1 MTDLLKDKLDDRL
14 WAKPEAG
21 WSWWQRTAQRAA
33 QYAFVLAREVAGG
46 QLSMRAMSMV
56 YTTLLSLVPL
66 LALSF
71 SMLKALGVQD
81 TMEPVLLRMLAPL
94 GEQAD
99 EIAATLIG
107 FADNIRVGVLGAA
120 GILLLFYTAISML
133 QKVEA
138 SFNHVWKIERPRRLV
153 QRFGDYL
160 SVLIVGPVLV
170 FSSLGVTASLANNAV
185 VNELASYQAVGF
197 ALYLAGRL
205 VPYLMIVAAFTFLY
219 AFVPNTRVR
228 FPAALGGGLFA
239 GFLWQSASILF
250 AEFVSGAT
258 NYNAVYSSFA
268 ILLFLLLWL
277 YVGWLILLLG
287 CQLSYHLH
295 YPDTV
300 RRRTAE
306 NYVGNRSREYAALLI
321 MGLVANRFVRGEPP
335 LKTEALAQASGEPP
349 EVISG
354 VADRLIKAGLLAETD
369 QAPNAL
375 LPARDLSAIA
385 LDDVLDVVRDD
396 YLDSINVMDRSTPFP
411 AVHAALQDLEGGMA
425 KALDG
430 RSLRDLVDAPP
441 EPDATPS

>member
-1 MTDLLKDKLDDRL
+1 MTDLIKDKLEDRL
-14 WAKPEAG
+14 WAKPEPQ
-21 WSWWQRTAQRAA
+21 WPWWRRLGQRVA
-33 QYAFVLAREVAGG
+33 QYGFVLGREVASG

-81 TMEPVLLRMLAPL
+81 TMEPVLLRALAPL
-94 GEQAD
+94 GDQAGQ
-99 EIAATLIG
+99 IADTLIG

-138 SFNHVWKIERPRRLV
+138 SFNYVWKIERPRRLV

-170 FSSLGVTASLANNAV
+170 FSSLGVTATLANNAV
-185 VNELASYQAVGF
+185 VNELASYQAIGF
-197 ALYLAGRL
+197 ALHLAGRL
-205 VPYLMIVAAFTFLY
+205 VPYLMVVAAFTFLY

-228 FPAALGGGLFA
+228 FSAALGGGLFA
-239 GFLWQSASILF
+239 GFLWQSASVLF

-277 YVGWLILLLG
+277 YVGWLILLIG
-287 CQLSYHLH
+287 CQLSYFLH
-295 YPDTV
+295 YPDSV

-306 NYVGNRSREYAALLI
+306 SYVGNRSREYAALLI
-321 MGLVANRFVRGEPP
+321 MALVANRFVRGEPP
-335 LKTEALAQASGEPP
+335 LQTEALAQASGEPP

-354 VADRLIKAGLLAETD
+354 VADRLIKSGFLAETD
-369 QAPNAL
+369 EAPNAL

-385 LDDVLDVVRDD
+385 LDDILDVVRDD
-396 YLDSINVMDRSTPFP
+396 DLDSVNVMDRSMPFP
-411 AVHAALQDLEGGMA
+411 AVHQALQNLERGMSE
-425 KALDG
+425 ALRG
-430 RSLRDLVDAPP
+430 RSLRDLVDNGDA
-441 EPDATPS
+441 EPQ